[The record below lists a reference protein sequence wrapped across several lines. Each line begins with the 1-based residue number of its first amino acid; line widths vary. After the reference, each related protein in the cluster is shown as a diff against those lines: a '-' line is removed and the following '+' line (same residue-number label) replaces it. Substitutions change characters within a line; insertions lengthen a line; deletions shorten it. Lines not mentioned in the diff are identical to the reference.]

1 MRRRFCGG
9 TSHIS
14 DMLENGI
21 WVITLYEGIITV
33 MRNNQVHKLHKEIID
48 QLGDL
53 ATVVSRSYV
62 YGKIKDATGLSV
74 RHISRIINHTKAVD
88 VR

>member
-21 WVITLYEGIITV
+21 WVITLYEGII
-33 MRNNQVHKLHKEIID
+33 KEIGTTI
-48 QLGDL
+48 G
-53 ATVVSRSYV
+53 S
-62 YGKIKDATGLSV
+62 
-74 RHISRIINHTKAVD
+74 
-88 VR
+88 

>member
-21 WVITLYEGIITV
+21 NE
-33 MRNNQVHKLHKEIID
+33 MA
-48 QLGDL
+48 L
-53 ATVVSRSYV
+53 ANKSL
-62 YGKIKDATGLSV
+62 ILLILSCF
-74 RHISRIINHTKAVD
+74 
-88 VR
+88 

>member
-21 WVITLYEGIITV
+21 WVVALRLTKWL
-33 MRNNQVHKLHKEIID
+33 LP
-48 QLGDL
+48 
-53 ATVVSRSYV
+53 
-62 YGKIKDATGLSV
+62 
-74 RHISRIINHTKAVD
+74 INL
-88 VR
+88 

>member
-21 WVITLYEGIITV
+21 CYMKVL
-33 MRNNQVHKLHKEIID
+33 LKEIGTTI
-48 QLGDL
+48 G
-53 ATVVSRSYV
+53 S
-62 YGKIKDATGLSV
+62 
-74 RHISRIINHTKAVD
+74 
-88 VR
+88 